1 MWIAVRSQS
10 QQRSRY
16 LASSL
21 MDGSSLPAVKTS
33 MCNIII
39 DEESPLAVESVWSSL
54 SSTCNII
61 IDEES
66 PLATMAE
73 EAESNGH
80 VGTQTAATRARAE
93 GLEASE
99 CARDAGTDATEHM
112 DTGLRE
118 ILEVI
123 AAAKVE
129 QESPIGWCPLGKRW
143 RVDSGD
149 TMEAAPSPSRIRR
162 TPMLHDSVCYQR
174 FTAEAE
180 DPQPAAPQAP
190 AVHVDLSADATA
202 TECMGDSEPQGPVDL
217 TEDSPNLDLL
227 DLLHPRH
234 DPTAELRTMLS
245 EGMPERGGPDGTGDL
260 KADEAQRIAKAD
272 AIAMESWNWNTRE
285 DEKRAAFKR
294 RRMAAAGRR

>member
-1 MWIAVRSQS
+1 MWIAVRSQP

-16 LASSL
+16 LASPL

-33 MCNIII
+33 TCNIIII

-149 TMEAAPSPSRIRR
+149 TMEAAPSPSRSRR

-174 FTAEAE
+174 DWLQRYT
-180 DPQPAAPQAP
+180 
-190 AVHVDLSADATA
+190 
-202 TECMGDSEPQGPVDL
+202 L
-217 TEDSPNLDLL
+217 TF
-227 DLLHPRH
+227 
-234 DPTAELRTMLS
+234 LRYSCFSSQTPCSIL
-245 EGMPERGGPDGTGDL
+245 
-260 KADEAQRIAKAD
+260 
-272 AIAMESWNWNTRE
+272 
-285 DEKRAAFKR
+285 R
-294 RRMAAAGRR
+294 RCEYAHS